1 MSTTATFR
9 PGVAAAPQ
17 AWEPA
22 AMFDLGA
29 PEGTPVA
36 PEPYET
42 LTVPGF
48 VRPDALLAINADFPV
63 IDQAAALDL
72 ELLTYGAAFGGMTD
86 YLRSDEFAGL
96 MAAKFGVD
104 LESLPRM
111 ISVRRLAAPDDGHI
125 HSDSKMKVVTVL
137 LYFNTS
143 WTQPGGQLRVL
154 RSPTDMED
162 YAAEVP
168 PVNGNL
174 FAFRRCEHSWHGF
187 PPCTGE
193 RRSLQLQYVKPK
205 RAERGFLHKT
215 SLKKRVT
222 RALRGLGL

>member
-1 MSTTATFR
+1 MSTTATLR
-9 PGVAAAPQ
+9 PGVDAARQ
-17 AWEPA
+17 HREPA
-22 AMFDLGA
+22 AMLDLEA
-29 PEGTPVA
+29 LERASVVV
-36 PEPYET
+36 EPYET

-48 VRPDALLAINADFPV
+48 VRPDALRAINADYPA
-63 IDQAAALDL
+63 ISEAAALDL
-72 ELLTYGAAFGGMTD
+72 ELLTYGEAFAAMTD

-104 LESLPRM
+104 LVSLPRM
-111 ISVRRLAAPDDGHI
+111 VSVRRLTAPDDGHI
-125 HSDSKMKVVTVL
+125 HSDSKTKVVTVL

-143 WTQPGGQLRVL
+143 WTQRGGQLRVL
-154 RSPTDMED
+154 RSATDMED

-193 RRSLQLQYVKPK
+193 RRSL
-205 RAERGFLHKT
+205 
-215 SLKKRVT
+215 
-222 RALRGLGL
+222 

>member
-9 PGVAAAPQ
+9 PGADAVRR

-22 AMFDLGA
+22 AMFDLSA
-29 PEGTPVA
+29 LERASVV

-42 LTVPGF
+42 LAVPGF
-48 VRPDALLAINADFPV
+48 VRPDALRAINADYPA
-63 IDQAAALDL
+63 ISEAAALDL
-72 ELLTYGAAFGGMTD
+72 ELLTCGPAFAAMTD
-86 YLRSDEFAGL
+86 YLRGDEFAGL
-96 MAAKFGVD
+96 MSAKFGVD
-104 LESLPRM
+104 LQALPRM
-111 ISVRRLAAPDDGHI
+111 ISVRRLAAPDDGEI
-125 HSDSKMKVVTVL
+125 HSDSKTKVVTVL

-143 WTQPGGQLRVL
+143 WTQRGGQLRVL
-154 RSPTDMED
+154 RSATDMED

-174 FAFRRCEHSWHGF
+174 FAFRRSDHSWHGF

-205 RAERGFLHKT
+205 RAERGFLRKT
-215 SLKKRVT
+215 SLTKRVK
-222 RALRGLGL
+222 RALRGFGL